1 VKKSNNFS
9 GCGRKLLLRQTCSTL
24 AAIMRVIL
32 CILFL
37 LVFQCVSGQIP
48 PIQSNTSW
56 KDSTTSFLVKVL
68 NNQYDFLLGYKIE
81 SFWWSNTQVYKV
93 LAYKNSHWQAIQI
106 VSTKNKKDRVKTEIS
121 KWNFSSDSAFKLIN
135 GLSALHFW
143 TLDHDLLNQE
153 GVPISDSTVR
163 KLQIADGVNYKF
175 EILTKEGYRIIQS
188 YEPETY
194 LKEFPKMT
202 IRKIFIDG
210 RELFLNTWNNSR
222 M

>member
-1 VKKSNNFS
+1 MQHSVGQNALLPTAVWRQWGTTNKISANCIFQLLFQHDIQHSALVLIFIINIS
-9 GCGRKLLLRQTCSTL
+9 YRLQCRAGRTTISPPNAKP
-24 AAIMRVIL
+24 IN
-32 CILFL
+32 
-37 LVFQCVSGQIP
+37 VS
-48 PIQSNTSW
+48 
-56 KDSTTSFLVKVL
+56 
-68 NNQYDFLLGYKIE
+68 
-81 SFWWSNTQVYKV
+81 
-93 LAYKNSHWQAIQI
+93 
-106 VSTKNKKDRVKTEIS
+106 
-121 KWNFSSDSAFKLIN
+121 N

-194 LKEFPKMT
+194 LKAFPKMT